1 MKLAFVALLGS
12 LVLTAAAS
20 GRAQTDSIAQ
30 TGAPAMSGA
39 AAKDSL
45 KESYAVIGATPEQEA
60 ALREQIGWM
69 RPEVLPTRVIF
80 VPHWKYLDN
89 ARIFQLH
96 VPAGWASV
104 MFTHLSSRTVFV
116 DSDRYLGKEWLGHW
130 MAHEL
135 GHLALN
141 SPKEDDAE
149 RVAKKLRP
157 ALKAQ
162 TKKA

>member
-12 LVLTAAAS
+12 LALAAES
-20 GRAQTDSIAQ
+20 GRAQTDRIPQ
-30 TGAPAMSGA
+30 TDALAMSL

-45 KESYAVIGATPEQEA
+45 KDSYAVIGATPEQEA
-60 ALREQIGWM
+60 TLREQIGWM

-80 VPHWKYLDN
+80 APHWKYLDN

-104 MFTHLSSRTVFV
+104 MFTHLPSRTVFV
-116 DSDRYLGKEWLGHW
+116 DNDRYLGKQWLGHW

-149 RVAKKLRP
+149 RVARKLRQ
-157 ALKAQ
+157 ALKSAN
-162 TKKA
+162 

>member
-1 MKLAFVALLGS
+1 MKLVFVALLGS
-12 LVLTAAAS
+12 LVLTAAES
-20 GRAQTDSIAQ
+20 GRAQTDGIAQ
-30 TGAPAMSGA
+30 TGALAMSL
-39 AAKDSL
+39 AAKDGW
-45 KESYAVIGATPEQEA
+45 KESYAVVGATPEQEA
-60 ALREQIGWM
+60 TLREQIGWM

-104 MFTHLSSRTVFV
+104 MFTHLPSRTVFV
-116 DSDRYLGKEWLGHW
+116 DNDRYLGKEWLGHW

-149 RVAKKLRP
+149 RVAKKLRQ

>member
-1 MKLAFVALLGS
+1 MKLVFVALLGS
-12 LVLTAAAS
+12 LVLTAAES
-20 GRAQTDSIAQ
+20 GRAQTDGIAQ
-30 TGAPAMSGA
+30 TGALAMPG

-45 KESYAVIGATPEQEA
+45 KESYTVIGATPEQEA
-60 ALREQIGWM
+60 TLREQIGWM

-104 MFTHLSSRTVFV
+104 MFTHLPSRTVFV
-116 DSDRYLGKEWLGHW
+116 DNDRYLGKEWLGHW

-149 RVAKKLRP
+149 RVAKKLRQ
-157 ALKAQ
+157 ALNAQ